1 MEKSIALV
9 FFVSV
14 ALYFMIPI
22 MDVDFP
28 WHLKTGEY
36 IFQHKEIPASDPF
49 SVASTGGRIERFAL
63 SQYWL
68 AQVIF
73 YLIFSTIGPFG
84 IILLRVLIFAGIIA
98 ILWVCMGTKSPWL
111 KAAILYLTATL
122 FLVYMG
128 DRPQL
133 FTFILTPVVVL
144 LLEHFRK
151 TSSPKSLFFLPIVM
165 LFWANVHGGFILGS
179 VLIMIVCVA
188 ETVKYFLIKKPSV
201 PLTQEKL
208 LWLLVMGFI
217 SIMIAYINPNGYY
230 PLTLTMEI
238 AGSPYAKA
246 IKEYN
251 TPLTETLGPFASRAN
266 FIYWFLMGYVLVI
279 LALNLRRADITHLGL
294 VLFTLAISL
303 TAVRYVP
310 FFVMVGLVIAGG
322 YSIDSPR
329 TGRFDGLKKLKTP
342 MNILLLLVLL
352 FWCGFRFH
360 KLPNNLQLTGMVSS
374 KIFPEEAMRF
384 LETEIGSAKI
394 FNSHTT
400 GSYLIYRLYPQF
412 KSFIDT
418 RSYNR
423 EVAFEANDITYAK
436 RWDGDQYSLWD
447 ALADVLPKK
456 YGNIDIQMG
465 DKPAHPPKQEK
476 WKRLLEEKHIE
487 VIMHEATNVFT
498 GELYPI
504 AMRLL
509 LAKEWRLV
517 YMDGKVMIF
526 VKDIPRFRN
535 VIKKYEISKEK
546 IFDEIGMENAPRLGR
561 TIQPRVYSSLAL
573 ALLMKGAP
581 DSSIKEL
588 IRHAL
593 FLDPKDIMAS
603 YLEAFLALK
612 SAKK

>member
-1 MEKSIALV
+1 MLNSRLEKSIALV

-279 LALNLRRADITHLGL
+279 LALNLR
-294 VLFTLAISL
+294 
-303 TAVRYVP
+303 
-310 FFVMVGLVIAGG
+310 
-322 YSIDSPR
+322 
-329 TGRFDGLKKLKTP
+329 
-342 MNILLLLVLL
+342 
-352 FWCGFRFH
+352 
-360 KLPNNLQLTGMVSS
+360 
-374 KIFPEEAMRF
+374 
-384 LETEIGSAKI
+384 
-394 FNSHTT
+394 
-400 GSYLIYRLYPQF
+400 
-412 KSFIDT
+412 
-418 RSYNR
+418 
-423 EVAFEANDITYAK
+423 
-436 RWDGDQYSLWD
+436 
-447 ALADVLPKK
+447 
-456 YGNIDIQMG
+456 
-465 DKPAHPPKQEK
+465 
-476 WKRLLEEKHIE
+476 
-487 VIMHEATNVFT
+487 
-498 GELYPI
+498 
-504 AMRLL
+504 
-509 LAKEWRLV
+509 
-517 YMDGKVMIF
+517 
-526 VKDIPRFRN
+526 
-535 VIKKYEISKEK
+535 
-546 IFDEIGMENAPRLGR
+546 
-561 TIQPRVYSSLAL
+561 
-573 ALLMKGAP
+573 
-581 DSSIKEL
+581 
-588 IRHAL
+588 
-593 FLDPKDIMAS
+593 
-603 YLEAFLALK
+603 
-612 SAKK
+612 